1 MKILLV
7 KPGIG
12 DVIKEYNLND
22 GRMEPL
28 ALGVIASLTPA
39 EHEVSLIDDRIEE
52 INFEE
57 KIDLVAITVDT
68 YTAKRAYYIA
78 DQFMGLCVPV
88 VLGGIHVSL
97 LPAEAEEHAD
107 SIVIGDAETV
117 WEILLTDLSKRQLKK
132 VYTGDFKIPQNGC
145 LPNRSLFKGKGY
157 LPVSIIQFTRGCP
170 YSCSFCSTAGYFN
183 HTHIFRDPE
192 SVVEEIRRDNLKFL
206 LFADDNIT
214 ANADK
219 AKELFHALIP
229 LKIKWAGQAS
239 IEMVKDSELLHLMKR
254 SGCLGQ
260 LVGFD
265 SMDEDSLRWLNKK
278 TNLHEF
284 DEYKEAIE
292 ILRKYNFQT
301 WASFML
307 GSDQDTIESIKST
320 VEFAIKSK
328 FTLAFFHLL
337 SPYPK
342 TKIYEQFKLENR
354 LLYDDKWWLHPDYS
368 YNNAAFI
375 PNHMTPNEL
384 SQAVVWANKHFYN
397 LSSIAHRMFDA
408 KTNLNSLLKLLL
420 YLRFNILIRSTS
432 T

>member
-1 MKILLV
+1 MKILLI

-12 DVIKEYNLND
+12 DVIKKYNLDD

-28 ALGVIASLTPA
+28 SLGVIASLTPPA
-39 EHEVSLIDDRIEE
+39 HEVSLVDDRLEE
-52 INFEE
+52 INYEE
-57 KIDLVAITVDT
+57 KADLVAITVDT
-68 YTAKRAYYIA
+68 YTAKKAYDISN
-78 DQFMGLCVPV
+78 QFKRIGVPV
-88 VLGGIHVSL
+88 VLGGIHVTL
-97 LPAEAEEHAD
+97 LPSEAKQHAD

-117 WEILLTDLSKRQLKK
+117 WKKLLMDLQNGELKK
-132 VYTGDFKIPQNGC
+132 VYRGDFKIPQNGC

-183 HTHIFRDPE
+183 HTHIFRDHE
-192 SVVEEIRRDNLKFL
+192 SVVEEIRRDKLKFL

-239 IEMVKDSELLHLMKR
+239 IEMVKDSELLELMKR

-307 GSDQDTIESIKST
+307 GSDQDTIESIKGT
-320 VEFAIKSK
+320 VEFAIRSK

-337 SPYPK
+337 TPYPK
-342 TKIYEQFKLENR
+342 TKIYEQFKSENR
-354 LLYDDKWWLHPDYS
+354 LLYDDKWWLHPDYR
-368 YNNAAFI
+368 YNKAAFL
-375 PNHMTPNEL
+375 PNKMTPDQL
-384 SQAVVWANKHFYN
+384 SQVVVWANKHFYN

-420 YLRFNILIRSTS
+420 YLRFNILIRKTS

>member
-28 ALGVIASLTPA
+28 ALGIIASLTPP
-39 EHEVSLIDDRIEE
+39 EHKVTLVDDRIEE
-52 INFEE
+52 INYEE
-57 KIDLVAITVDT
+57 KADLVAITVDT
-68 YTAKRAYYIA
+68 YSAKRGYYIA
-78 DQFMGLCVPV
+78 DQFMRLGIPV
-88 VLGGIHVSL
+88 VLGGIHVTL
-97 LPAEAEEHAD
+97 LPAEAEQHAD

-117 WEILLTDLSKRQLKK
+117 WKKLITDFLNGQLKK
-132 VYTGDFKIPQNGC
+132 VYTGDFEIPQNGC
-145 LPNRSLFKGKGY
+145 LPNRSLFKGNGY

-183 HTHIFRDPE
+183 HTQIFRDPE

-214 ANADK
+214 ANTDK

-229 LKIKWAGQAS
+229 LKIRWAGQAS
-239 IEMVKDSELLHLMKR
+239 IEMVKDSELLVLMKR

-284 DEYKEAIE
+284 DEYKAAIE

-307 GSDQDTIESIKST
+307 GSDHDTVDSIKNT
-320 VEFAIKSK
+320 VEFAIRSK

-342 TKIYEQFKLENR
+342 TKIYEQFKSENR
-354 LLYDDKWWLHPDYS
+354 LLYEDKWWLHPDYR
-368 YNNAAFI
+368 YNKAAFI
-375 PNHMTPNEL
+375 PNHMTPDEL
-384 SQAVVWANKHFYN
+384 SLAVVRVNRHFYN
-397 LSSIAHRMFDA
+397 FSSIAHRLFDA
-408 KTNLNSLLKLLL
+408 KTNLHSLLKLLV
-420 YLRFNILIRSTS
+420 YLRFNILIRNTS

>member
-28 ALGVIASLTPA
+28 ALGVIASLTPV
-39 EHEVSLIDDRIEE
+39 EHEVRLVDDRIEE

-68 YTAKRAYYIA
+68 YTSKRAYYIA
-78 DQFMGLCVPV
+78 DQFMGLHVPV
-88 VLGGIHVSL
+88 VLGGIHVTL

-117 WEILLTDLSKRQLKK
+117 WKKMLADLSNGQLKK
-132 VYTGDFKIPQNGC
+132 SYTGDFKIPQNGF
-145 LPNRSLFKGKGY
+145 LPNRSLLKGKGY

-192 SVVEEIRRDNLKFL
+192 SVVEEIQRDNLKFL

-214 ANADK
+214 ANVDK
-219 AKELFHALIP
+219 AKELFRALIP
-229 LKIKWAGQAS
+229 LKIRWAGQAS
-239 IEMVKDSELLHLMKR
+239 IEMVNDSELLHLMKR

-342 TKIYEQFKLENR
+342 TKIYEQFKSENR

-368 YNNAAFI
+368 YNKAAFI

-397 LSSIAHRMFDA
+397 LSSIAHRLFDA

-420 YLRFNILIRSTS
+420 YLRFNILIRNTS

>member
-12 DVIKEYNLND
+12 NVIKDYNLDD

-28 ALGVIASLTPA
+28 SLGVIASLTPP
-39 EHEVSLIDDRIEE
+39 EHEVSLVDDRIED
-52 INFEE
+52 INYEE
-57 KIDLVAITVDT
+57 KADLVAITVDT
-68 YTAKRAYYIA
+68 YTAKRAYHIA
-78 DQFMGLCVPV
+78 DQFMRLGIPII
-88 VLGGIHVSL
+88 LGGIHISL
-97 LPAEAEEHAD
+97 LPFEAKQHAD

-117 WEILLTDLSKRQLKK
+117 WKKMLADLSNGELKK
-132 VYTGDFKIPQNGC
+132 VYTGEFKIPQNGSP
-145 LPNRSLFKGKGY
+145 PNRSLFKGKGY

-183 HTHIFRDPE
+183 HTHIFREPE
-192 SVVEEIRRDNLKFL
+192 SVVEEIRRDKLKFL

-214 ANADK
+214 ANPDK
-219 AKELFHALIP
+219 AKELFYALIP
-229 LKIKWAGQAS
+229 LKIRWAGQAS
-239 IEMVKDSELLHLMKR
+239 IEMVKDSELLELMKR

-278 TNLHEF
+278 TNLSEF

-307 GSDQDTIESIKST
+307 GSDLDTIESIKGT
-320 VEFAIKSK
+320 VEFAIRSK
-328 FTLAFFHLL
+328 FTLACFHLL
-337 SPYPK
+337 SPCPK
-342 TKIYEQFKLENR
+342 TRIYEQFKSENR
-354 LLYDDKWWLHPDYS
+354 LLYDDKWWLHHDYK
-368 YNNAAFI
+368 YNKSAFL
-375 PNHMTPNEL
+375 PNNMTPEQL
-384 SQAVVWANKHFYN
+384 SQAVVWANKHFYKFN
-397 LSSIAHRMFDA
+397 SIAHRLFDA
-408 KTNLNSLLKLLL
+408 RTNFHSLFKHLL
-420 YLRFNILIRSTS
+420 YLRFNILIRNTS

>member
-12 DVIKEYNLND
+12 NVIKEYNLDD

-28 ALGVIASLTPA
+28 SLGIIASLTPP
-39 EHEVSLIDDRIEE
+39 EHEVSLVDDRIED

-57 KIDLVAITVDT
+57 KADLVAITVDT

-78 DQFMGLCVPV
+78 DQFMRTGVPV
-88 VLGGIHVSL
+88 VLGGMHVTL
-97 LPAEAEEHAD
+97 LPSEAEQHAD

-117 WEILLTDLSKRQLKK
+117 WKKLLADLSNGQLKK
-132 VYTGDFKIPQNGC
+132 VYIGEFDIPQNGC
-145 LPNRSLFKGKGY
+145 LPDRSLFKGKGY

-183 HTHIFRDPE
+183 HTHIFREPE
-192 SVVEEIRRDNLKFL
+192 SVVEEIRHANLKFL

-214 ANADK
+214 ANSDR

-239 IEMVKDSELLHLMKR
+239 IEMVKDSELLGLMKR

-265 SMDEDSLRWLNKK
+265 SMDEDSLRWLNKR

-284 DEYKEAIE
+284 DEYREAIE

-307 GSDQDTIESIKST
+307 GNDQDTIGSIKDT
-320 VEFAIKSK
+320 VEFAIRSR

-342 TKIYEQFKLENR
+342 TKIYEQFKSENR
-354 LLYDDKWWLHPDYS
+354 LLYDDKWWLHTDYR
-368 YNNAAFI
+368 YNKAAFI
-375 PNHMTPNEL
+375 PNNMTPDKL

-397 LSSIAHRMFDA
+397 FSSIAHRLFDA
-408 KTNLNSLLKLLL
+408 RTNFHSLFKLLL
-420 YLRFNILIRSTS
+420 YLKFNILIRNTS

>member
-12 DVIKEYNLND
+12 NVIKEYNLD
-22 GRMEPL
+22 EGRMEPL
-28 ALGVIASLTPA
+28 SLGIIASLTPP
-39 EHEVSLIDDRIEE
+39 EHEVSLVDDRIEE
-52 INFEE
+52 INYKE
-57 KIDLVAITVDT
+57 KADLVAITVDT

-78 DQFMGLCVPV
+78 DKFMRSRVPV
-88 VLGGIHVSL
+88 ILGGMHVTL
-97 LPAEAEEHAD
+97 LPSEAEQHAD
-107 SIVIGDAETV
+107 SIVIGDAESV
-117 WEILLTDLSKRQLKK
+117 WKKLLTDLSNGQLKK
-132 VYTGDFKIPQNGC
+132 VYTGDFEIPQNGC
-145 LPNRSLFKGKGY
+145 LPNRSLYKGKGY

-183 HTHIFRDPE
+183 HTHIFREPE

-239 IEMVKDSELLHLMKR
+239 IEMVKDSELLDLMKH

-278 TNLHEF
+278 TNLYEF
-284 DEYKEAIE
+284 DEYKQAIE

-307 GSDQDTIESIKST
+307 GSDQDTIESIKGT
-320 VEFAIKSK
+320 VEFAIRSK

-337 SPYPK
+337 SPYPS
-342 TKIYEQFKLENR
+342 TKIYEQFKSENR
-354 LLYDDKWWLHPDYS
+354 LLYDEKWWLHRDYK
-368 YNNAAFI
+368 YNKAAFI
-375 PNHMTPNEL
+375 PNHMTPDEL
-384 SQAVVWANKHFYN
+384 SQAVVWANRHFYN
-397 LSSIAHRMFDA
+397 LSSIAHRLFDA
-408 KTNLNSLLKLLL
+408 KTNLHSLLKLLL
-420 YLRFNILIRSTS
+420 YLRFNILIRNTS

>member
-39 EHEVSLIDDRIEE
+39 EHEVSLVDDRIEE

-78 DQFMGLCVPV
+78 DQFMGLGIPV
-88 VLGGIHVSL
+88 VLGGIQVTL

-117 WEILLTDLSKRQLKK
+117 WEKLLTDLSNGQLKK
-132 VYTGDFKIPQNGC
+132 VYSGDFKIPQNGC
-145 LPNRSLFKGKGY
+145 PPNRSLFKGKGY

-183 HTHIFRDPE
+183 HTHIFREPG
-192 SVVEEIRRDNLKFL
+192 SVVEEIRRDKLKFL

-214 ANADK
+214 ANPDK
-219 AKELFHALIP
+219 AKELFQALIP
-229 LKIKWAGQAS
+229 LKIRWAGQAS
-239 IEMVKDSELLHLMKR
+239 IEMVKDSELLDLMKR

-265 SMDEDSLRWLNKK
+265 SMYEDSLRWLNKK
-278 TNLHEF
+278 TNLPEF

-292 ILRKYNFQT
+292 ILRNYNFQT

-307 GSDQDTIESIKST
+307 GSDQDTIETIKGT
-320 VEFAIKSK
+320 VEFAIRSK

-342 TKIYEQFKLENR
+342 TKIYEQFKSENR
-354 LLYDDKWWLHPDYS
+354 LLYDDKWWLHPDYK
-368 YNNAAFI
+368 YNKAAFI
-375 PNHMTPNEL
+375 PNHITPEEL

-397 LSSIAHRMFDA
+397 FSSIAHRLFDTR
-408 KTNLNSLLKLLL
+408 TNFRSLFKLLL
-420 YLRFNILIRSTS
+420 YLRFNILIRNTS

>member
-1 MKILLV
+1 MKILLI

-39 EHEVSLIDDRIEE
+39 EHEVSLVDDRIEE
-52 INFEE
+52 INFEK

-78 DQFMGLCVPV
+78 DKFIGLGIPV
-88 VLGGIHVSL
+88 VLGGIQVTL

-117 WEILLTDLSKRQLKK
+117 WERLLTDLSNGQLKK

-145 LPNRSLFKGKGY
+145 PPNRSLFKGKGY

-183 HTHIFRDPE
+183 HTHIFCEPE
-192 SVVEEIRRDNLKFL
+192 SVVEEIQRDKLKFL

-214 ANADK
+214 ANPDK

-229 LKIKWAGQAS
+229 LKIRWAGQAS
-239 IEMVKDSELLHLMKR
+239 IEMVKDSELLELMKR

-278 TNLHEF
+278 TNLSEF
-284 DEYKEAIE
+284 DEYKEAKE

-307 GSDQDTIESIKST
+307 GSDQDTIESIKDT
-320 VEFAIKSK
+320 VEFAIRSK
-328 FTLAFFHLL
+328 FTLAFFHL
-337 SPYPK
+337 
-342 TKIYEQFKLENR
+342 
-354 LLYDDKWWLHPDYS
+354 
-368 YNNAAFI
+368 
-375 PNHMTPNEL
+375 
-384 SQAVVWANKHFYN
+384 
-397 LSSIAHRMFDA
+397 
-408 KTNLNSLLKLLL
+408 
-420 YLRFNILIRSTS
+420 
-432 T
+432 

>member
-1 MKILLV
+1 MKILLI

-12 DVIKEYNLND
+12 DVIKKYNLDD

-28 ALGVIASLTPA
+28 SLGVIASLTPPA
-39 EHEVSLIDDRIEE
+39 HEVSLVDDRLEE
-52 INFEE
+52 INYEE
-57 KIDLVAITVDT
+57 KADLVSITVDT
-68 YTAKRAYYIA
+68 YTAKKAYDISN
-78 DQFMGLCVPV
+78 QFKRIGVPV
-88 VLGGIHVSL
+88 VLGGIHVTL
-97 LPAEAEEHAD
+97 LPSEAKQHAD

-117 WEILLTDLSKRQLKK
+117 WKKLLMDLQYGKLKK
-132 VYTGDFKIPQNGC
+132 VYRGDFKIPQNGC

-183 HTHIFRDPE
+183 HTHIFRDHE
-192 SVVEEIRRDNLKFL
+192 SVVEEIRRDKLKFL

-239 IEMVKDSELLHLMKR
+239 IEMVKDSELLELMKR

-292 ILRKYNFQT
+292 ILKKYNFQT

-307 GSDQDTIESIKST
+307 GSDQDTIESIKGT
-320 VEFAIKSK
+320 VEFAIRSK

-337 SPYPK
+337 TPYPK
-342 TKIYEQFKLENR
+342 TKIYEQFKSENR
-354 LLYDDKWWLHPDYS
+354 LLYDDKWWLHPDYR
-368 YNNAAFI
+368 YNKAAFL
-375 PNHMTPNEL
+375 PNKMTPDQL
-384 SQAVVWANKHFYN
+384 SQVVVWANKHFYN

-420 YLRFNILIRSTS
+420 YLRFNILIRKTS